1 MKRITTWIMATACLV
16 MFGGIFRAAAD
27 DPTMTVTTT
36 PSPADNLSS
45 AANTTVT
52 FTITSNSNWK
62 VESDQ
67 TWAKVT
73 APGTGSNNGSATVT
87 LDANSTT
94 AARTANIKIQT
105 TTGTND
111 KTETVQIKQQ
121 AAASTPAPT
130 LTVATTPSPA
140 DNLSNAAN
148 TTVTFTITSNAA
160 WKVESDQ
167 TWATVT
173 APGTGSNNGT
183 ATVTLDENST
193 TAARTAN
200 IKIQTTTGTNDK
212 TETVQIKQKAAASTP
227 APTLTVTP
235 SPVPEQ
241 EATSGSVNLTVN
253 ANVAWKVEA
262 PAGSWATPAT
272 TTGTGTG
279 SESVTV
285 NFGANTGI
293 AREVDLT
300 FTTTSGTPVQT
311 ATVKI
316 KQKASSTPAAPNFAL
331 SVASLEV
338 TAEKVEKKIKV
349 EADANLDWSAVSS
362 DLSWLKISDTRGKG
376 TKEVTISIAENN
388 GGTRERTGTITFQV
402 TGIDSLKRVLTVKQ
416 TGTKFEVEI
425 TPTGNIPTAG
435 GTVTVKVTSTS
446 KIEMKLQNNNWMKLE
461 NTQESAGEVLY
472 TFKVATKNSSATPRK
487 VNVELKTKVGGLGR
501 TITFTQNGT
510 FSLVYD
516 ANAFSAVSQRGAEFT
531 ITVKSE
537 DPWQPTIRIP
547 GTASLRAGQITGTE
561 SISWIDAVYER
572 LSDTESRRFDGKIKI
587 TVKPNLEN
595 YSREAI
601 IDFKTSTGAT
611 VDSIHLKQFN
621 IDGKMTA
628 QVAKTLVT
636 GIKLDKQ
643 VLTVENL
650 KTVQLTAT
658 VTPADATNKTLKW
671 ESGDPAIATVSAT
684 GQVTILKKGNV
695 IITATAT
702 DGSGKSASC
711 AITVKSAVSNLTPGE
726 TRIYASD
733 GCVRLALPTAQEVRI
748 YTVSGSLVRAFT
760 APAGHTSISLL
771 TGAYIVR
778 VGTQTEKVMVE

>member
-16 MFGGIFRAAAD
+16 MFGGTAALRAQTPKPVTNVTLDKSNETLTVGGSDLTLTATL
-27 DPTMTVTTT
+27 DPTDATNQNVTWE
-36 PSPADNLSS
+36 SS
-45 AANTTVT
+45 AP
-52 FTITSNSNWK
+52 TI
-62 VESDQ
+62 
-67 TWAKVT
+67 AKVT
-73 APGTGSNNGSATVT
+73 GSG
-87 LDANSTT
+87 L
-94 AARTANIKIQT
+94 
-105 TTGTND
+105 
-111 KTETVQIKQQ
+111 
-121 AAASTPAPT
+121 
-130 LTVATTPSPA
+130 
-140 DNLSNAAN
+140 
-148 TTVTFTITSNAA
+148 
-160 WKVESDQ
+160 
-167 TWATVT
+167 
-173 APGTGSNNGT
+173 
-183 ATVTLDENST
+183 
-193 TAARTAN
+193 
-200 IKIQTTTGTNDK
+200 
-212 TETVQIKQKAAASTP
+212 
-227 APTLTVTP
+227 
-235 SPVPEQ
+235 
-241 EATSGSVNLTVN
+241 
-253 ANVAWKVEA
+253 
-262 PAGSWATPAT
+262 
-272 TTGTGTG
+272 
-279 SESVTV
+279 
-285 NFGANTGI
+285 
-293 AREVDLT
+293 
-300 FTTTSGTPVQT
+300 T
-311 ATVKI
+311 ATVKPLTAGLAVI
-316 KQKASSTPAAPNFAL
+316 TVKTADQNKTATCNVTVKAATPAAPRFAL

-338 TAEKVEKKIKV
+338 TAEKVDKKIKV

-388 GGTRERTGTITFQV
+388 GGTRERTGTVTFQAD
-402 TGIDSLKRVLTVKQ
+402 TMKRVLTVKQ

-446 KIEMKLQNNNWMKLE
+446 KVEMKLQNNNWMKLE

-510 FSLVYD
+510 FSLTFDNY
-516 ANAFSAVSQRGAEFT
+516 AFSAVSQRGAEYT

-537 DPWQPTIRIP
+537 EPWQPAIRIP
-547 GTASLRAGQITGTE
+547 GTASLRAGQIIGTE

-572 LSDTESRRFDGKIKI
+572 LSDDQGRRFDGKIKI

-621 IDGKMTA
+621 IDGKMTP

>member
-1 MKRITTWIMATACLV
+1 MATACLV
-16 MFGGIFRAAAD
+16 MFGG
-27 DPTMTVTTT
+27 
-36 PSPADNLSS
+36 
-45 AANTTVT
+45 
-52 FTITSNSNWK
+52 
-62 VESDQ
+62 
-67 TWAKVT
+67 
-73 APGTGSNNGSATVT
+73 
-87 LDANSTT
+87 T
-94 AARTANIKIQT
+94 AA
-105 TTGTND
+105 
-111 KTETVQIKQQ
+111 
-121 AAASTPAPT
+121 
-130 LTVATTPSPA
+130 L
-140 DNLSNAAN
+140 
-148 TTVTFTITSNAA
+148 
-160 WKVESDQ
+160 
-167 TWATVT
+167 
-173 APGTGSNNGT
+173 
-183 ATVTLDENST
+183 
-193 TAARTAN
+193 
-200 IKIQTTTGTNDK
+200 
-212 TETVQIKQKAAASTP
+212 KAQTP

-241 EATSGSVNLTVN
+241 EATAGSVNLTVN

-262 PAGSWATPAT
+262 PTGSWATPVT

-285 NFGANTGI
+285 NFGANTGA
-293 AREVDLT
+293 ARDVDLT

-316 KQKASSTPAAPNFAL
+316 KQKAAASTPAPTIKVTSTPDARSLQATATSIAFSVTSNEAWTATVPAGSWVTLPTTTTGAAGTNQPFNVTFAANTGAARTTTIKFQTNGTPKDTTITINQAAPATPAAPNFTL

-362 DLSWLKISDTRGKG
+362 DLAWLKISDSRGKG

-446 KIEMKLQNNNWMKLE
+446 KVEMKLQNNNWMKLE

-516 ANAFSAVSQRGAEFT
+516 NNAFSAVSQRGAEFT

-537 DPWQPTIRIP
+537 DPWQPTIRVP
-547 GTASLRAGQITGTE
+547 EASLRAGQITGTE

-572 LSDTESRRFDGKIKI
+572 LSDDQGRRFDGKIKI

-711 AITVKSAVSNLTPGE
+711 AITVKSAVSNLTPDG

>member
-16 MFGGIFRAAAD
+16 MIGG
-27 DPTMTVTTT
+27 
-36 PSPADNLSS
+36 
-45 AANTTVT
+45 
-52 FTITSNSNWK
+52 
-62 VESDQ
+62 
-67 TWAKVT
+67 
-73 APGTGSNNGSATVT
+73 
-87 LDANSTT
+87 T
-94 AARTANIKIQT
+94 AALRAQ
-105 TTGTND
+105 
-111 KTETVQIKQQ
+111 
-121 AAASTPAPT
+121 TPAPT
-130 LTVATTPSPA
+130 LTVTPATVSDQESTAGSVTI
-140 DNLSNAAN
+140 NVNSN
-148 TTVTFTITSNAA
+148 VA
-160 WKVESDQ
+160 WKVEAPAGS
-167 TWATVT
+167 WAT
-173 APGTGSNNGT
+173 PSP
-183 ATVTLDENST
+183 
-193 TAARTAN
+193 
-200 IKIQTTTGTNDK
+200 TTGTGTGNEDV
-212 TETVQIKQKAAASTP
+212 TVNFGANTGTAREVDLTFTTTSGTPIQTAIVKIKQKAAAVT
-227 APTLTVTP
+227 PTLTVTP

-241 EATSGSVNLTVN
+241 EATAGSVNLTVN

-285 NFGANTGI
+285 NFGANTGAARDVDLTFTTTSGTPVQTATVKI
-293 AREVDLT
+293 KQKAAAVTPTLTVTPSPVPEQEATAGSVNLTVNANVAWKVEAPAGSWATPATTTGTGTGSESVTVNFGANTGVAREVDLT

-362 DLSWLKISDTRGKG
+362 DLAWLKISDSRGKG

-388 GGTRERTGTITFQV
+388 GGTRERTGTVTFQAD
-402 TGIDSLKRVLTVKQ
+402 TMKRVLTVKQ

-510 FSLVYD
+510 FSLTFDNY
-516 ANAFSAVSQRGAEFT
+516 AFSAVSQRGAEYT

-537 DPWQPTIRIP
+537 EPWQPSIRIP
-547 GTASLRAGQITGTE
+547 GTASLRAGQIIGTE

-572 LSDTESRRFDGKIKI
+572 LSDDQGRRFDGKIKI

-621 IDGKMTA
+621 IDGKMTP

>member
-16 MFGGIFRAAAD
+16 MIGG
-27 DPTMTVTTT
+27 
-36 PSPADNLSS
+36 
-45 AANTTVT
+45 
-52 FTITSNSNWK
+52 
-62 VESDQ
+62 
-67 TWAKVT
+67 
-73 APGTGSNNGSATVT
+73 
-87 LDANSTT
+87 T
-94 AARTANIKIQT
+94 AALRAQ
-105 TTGTND
+105 
-111 KTETVQIKQQ
+111 
-121 AAASTPAPT
+121 
-130 LTVATTPSPA
+130 
-140 DNLSNAAN
+140 
-148 TTVTFTITSNAA
+148 
-160 WKVESDQ
+160 
-167 TWATVT
+167 
-173 APGTGSNNGT
+173 
-183 ATVTLDENST
+183 
-193 TAARTAN
+193 
-200 IKIQTTTGTNDK
+200 
-212 TETVQIKQKAAASTP
+212 TP

-241 EATSGSVNLTVN
+241 EATAGSVNLTVN

-262 PAGSWATPAT
+262 PTGSWATPVT

-285 NFGANTGI
+285 NFGANTGA
-293 AREVDLT
+293 ARDVDLT

-316 KQKASSTPAAPNFAL
+316 KQKAAASTPAPTMKVTSTPDARSLQATATSIAFSVTSNEAWTATVQAGSWVTLPTTTTGAAGTNQPFNVTFAANTGAARTTTINFKTNGTPSKDTTITINQAASATPAAPNFAL
-331 SVASLEV
+331 SVASLEI
-338 TAEKVEKKIKV
+338 TAEKVDKKIKV

-362 DLSWLKISDTRGKG
+362 DLAWLKISDSRGKG

-388 GGTRERTGTITFQV
+388 GGTRERTGTVTFQV

-446 KIEMKLQNNNWMKLE
+446 KVEMKLQNNNWMKLE

-510 FSLVYD
+510 FSLTFDNY
-516 ANAFSAVSQRGAEFT
+516 AFSAVSQRGAEYT

-537 DPWQPTIRIP
+537 EPWQPAIRIP
-547 GTASLRAGQITGTE
+547 GTASLRAGQIIGTE

-621 IDGKMTA
+621 IDGKMTP

>member
-1 MKRITTWIMATACLV
+1 MATACLV

-27 DPTMTVTTT
+27 DPTLTVTTT
-36 PSPADNLSS
+36 PSPADNLSN
-45 AANTTVT
+45 AAGTTVT
-52 FTITSNSNWK
+52 FNITSDIDWK
-62 VESDQ
+62 VESNQ
-67 TWAKVT
+67 TWATVT

-87 LDANSTT
+87 LTANDG
-94 AARTANIKIQT
+94 AARTADIKISRS
-105 TTGTND
+105 TGTPAKD
-111 KTETVQIKQQ
+111 TTIRIKQQ
-121 AAASTPAPT
+121 AAATPPAPT
-130 LTVATTPSPA
+130 LTVTTTPSPA
-140 DNLSNAAN
+140 DNLSNAAG
-148 TTVTFTITSNAA
+148 TTVTFNITSDID
-160 WKVESDQ
+160 WKVESNQ

-173 APGTGSNNGT
+173 APSTGSNNGS
-183 ATVTLDENST
+183 ATVTLTANDG
-193 TAARTAN
+193 AARTAD
-200 IKIQTTTGTNDK
+200 IKISRSTGTPAKDTTIK
-212 TETVQIKQKAAASTP
+212 IKQQAAATPP
-227 APTLTVTP
+227 APTLTVTSTP
-235 SPVPEQ
+235 DARSLQ
-241 EATSGSVNLTVN
+241 ATATSIAFSVTSNEAWTATVQ
-253 ANVAWKVEA
+253 
-262 PAGSWATPAT
+262 AGSWVTLPTT
-272 TTGTGTG
+272 TTGAAGTNQPFN
-279 SESVTV
+279 VTLA
-285 NFGANTGI
+285 ANTGA
-293 AREVDLT
+293 ART
-300 FTTTSGTPVQT
+300 ATINFKTNGTPSKDTTIRINQ
-311 ATVKI
+311 A
-316 KQKASSTPAAPNFAL
+316 APATPAAPNFAL

-362 DLSWLKISDTRGKG
+362 DLAWLKISDSRGKG

-388 GGTRERTGTITFQV
+388 GGTRERTGTVTFQV

-446 KIEMKLQNNNWMKLE
+446 KVEMKLQNNNWMKLE

-516 ANAFSAVSQRGAEFT
+516 NNAFSAVSQRGAEFT

-537 DPWQPTIRIP
+537 DPWQPTIRVP
-547 GTASLRAGQITGTE
+547 EASLRAGQITGTE

-572 LSDTESRRFDGKIKI
+572 LSDDQGRRFDGKIKI

-621 IDGKMTA
+621 IDGKMTP

>member
-27 DPTMTVTTT
+27 DPTLTVTTT
-36 PSPADNLSS
+36 PSPADNLSN
-45 AANTTVT
+45 AAGTTVT
-52 FTITSNSNWK
+52 FNITSNADWK

-67 TWAKVT
+67 TWATVT
-73 APGTGSNNGSATVT
+73 PGTGSNNGTATVT
-87 LDANSTT
+87 LGENSTT
-94 AARTANIKIQT
+94 AARTANIKIQTT

-121 AAASTPAPT
+121 AGAPT
-130 LTVATTPSPA
+130 LTVTTTPSPA
-140 DNLSNAAN
+140 DNLSNAAG
-148 TTVTFTITSNAA
+148 TTVTFNITSNAD

-173 APGTGSNNGT
+173 PGTGSNNGT
-183 ATVTLDENST
+183 ATVTLGENST

-200 IKIQTTTGTNDK
+200 IKIQTTTTGTNDK

-227 APTLTVTP
+227 APTIKVTSTP
-235 SPVPEQ
+235 DARSLQ
-241 EATSGSVNLTVN
+241 ATATSIAFSVTSNEAWTATV
-253 ANVAWKVEA
+253 
-262 PAGSWATPAT
+262 PAGSWVTLPTTATGAA
-272 TTGTGTG
+272 GTNQPFN
-279 SESVTV
+279 VT
-285 NFGANTGI
+285 FAANTGA
-293 AREVDLT
+293 ARS
-300 FTTTSGTPVQT
+300 TTIKFQTNGTPKDTTITINQ
-311 ATVKI
+311 A
-316 KQKASSTPAAPNFAL
+316 APATPAAPNFAL

-388 GGTRERTGTITFQV
+388 GGTRERTGTITFQAD
-402 TGIDSLKRVLTVKQ
+402 TMKRVLTVKQ
-416 TGTKFEVEI
+416 TGTTFDIQI

-446 KIEMKLQNNNWMKLE
+446 KVEMKLQNNNWMKLE

-487 VNVELKTKVGGLGR
+487 VDLQINTKVGGLGR
-501 TITFTQNGT
+501 KITFTQNGT
-510 FSLVYD
+510 FSIVYD
-516 ANAFSAVSQRGAEFT
+516 NKALSAVTQRGAEYT

-537 DPWQPTIRIP
+537 EPWQPAIRIP
-547 GTASLRAGQITGTE
+547 GTASLRAGQIIGTE

-572 LSDTESRRFDGKIKI
+572 LSDDQGRRFDGKIKI

-621 IDGKMTA
+621 IDGKMTP

>member
-16 MFGGIFRAAAD
+16 MFGGTAALKAQTPA
-27 DPTMTVTTT
+27 PTLTVTTT
-36 PSPADNLSS
+36 PSPADNLSN

-52 FTITSNSNWK
+52 FNITSDIDWK
-62 VESDQ
+62 VESNQ
-67 TWAKVT
+67 TWATVT

-87 LDANSTT
+87 LTANDG
-94 AARTANIKIQT
+94 AARTADIKISRS
-105 TTGTND
+105 TGTPAKD
-111 KTETVQIKQQ
+111 TTIKIKQQ
-121 AAASTPAPT
+121 AAATPPAPT
-130 LTVATTPSPA
+130 LTVTTTPSPA

-148 TTVTFTITSNAA
+148 TTVTFTITSNAD

-173 APGTGSNNGT
+173 APSTGSNNGT
-183 ATVTLDENST
+183 ATVTLGENST

-227 APTLTVTP
+227 APTIKVTSTP
-235 SPVPEQ
+235 DARSLQ
-241 EATSGSVNLTVN
+241 ATATSIAFSVTSNEAWTATV
-253 ANVAWKVEA
+253 
-262 PAGSWATPAT
+262 PAGSWVTLPTT
-272 TTGTGTG
+272 TTGAAGTNQPFN
-279 SESVTV
+279 VT
-285 NFGANTGI
+285 FAANTGA
-293 AREVDLT
+293 AR
-300 FTTTSGTPVQT
+300 TTTINFKTNGTPSKDTTITINQ
-311 ATVKI
+311 A
-316 KQKASSTPAAPNFAL
+316 ASATPAAPNFAL
-331 SVASLEV
+331 SVASLEI

-362 DLSWLKISDTRGKG
+362 DLAWLKISDSRGKG

-388 GGTRERTGTITFQV
+388 GGTRERTGTVTFQAD
-402 TGIDSLKRVLTVKQ
+402 TMKRVLTVKQ

-510 FSLVYD
+510 FSIVYD
-516 ANAFSAVSQRGAEFT
+516 NKALSAVTQRGAEYT

-537 DPWQPTIRIP
+537 DPWQPTIRVP
-547 GTASLRAGQITGTE
+547 ETSLRSGQITGTE

-587 TVKPNLEN
+587 TIKPNLEN

-601 IDFKTSTGAT
+601 IDFKTSTGVT

>member
-16 MFGGIFRAAAD
+16 MFGGTAALKAQT
-27 DPTMTVTTT
+27 PTPVTGISLDSTKKTLDVNGTYQLTASIT
-36 PSPADNLSS
+36 PNNATNQEVEWSTSDA
-45 AANTTVT
+45 TTVT
-52 FTITSNSNWK
+52 VTPGNPNTSTAIIKGLKAGNNITIT
-62 VESDQ
+62 
-67 TWAKVT
+67 AKAKGDPSKTATCNVT
-73 APGTGSNNGSATVT
+73 VNAPVVVVTGISLDSTKKT
-87 LDANSTT
+87 LDVNGTYQLTASITPNNATNQEVEWSTSD
-94 AARTANIKIQT
+94 A
-105 TTGTND
+105 
-111 KTETVQIKQQ
+111 
-121 AAASTPAPT
+121 
-130 LTVATTPSPA
+130 
-140 DNLSNAAN
+140 
-148 TTVTFTITSNAA
+148 TTVTVTPGNPNTSTAIIKGLKAGNNITITAKAKGDPS
-160 WKVESDQ
+160 K
-167 TWATVT
+167 
-173 APGTGSNNGT
+173 T
-183 ATVTLDENST
+183 ATCNVT
-193 TAARTAN
+193 
-200 IKIQTTTGTNDK
+200 
-212 TETVQIKQKAAASTP
+212 VKAAAS
-227 APTLTVTP
+227 
-235 SPVPEQ
+235 
-241 EATSGSVNLTVN
+241 
-253 ANVAWKVEA
+253 
-262 PAGSWATPAT
+262 
-272 TTGTGTG
+272 
-279 SESVTV
+279 
-285 NFGANTGI
+285 
-293 AREVDLT
+293 
-300 FTTTSGTPVQT
+300 
-311 ATVKI
+311 
-316 KQKASSTPAAPNFAL
+316 AAPNFAL

-338 TAEKVEKKIKV
+338 TAEKVDKKIKV

-446 KIEMKLQNNNWMKLE
+446 KVEMKLQNNNWMKLE
-461 NTQESAGEVLY
+461 NTQESAGEILY

-510 FSLVYD
+510 FSLTFDNY
-516 ANAFSAVSQRGAEFT
+516 AFSAVSQRGAEYT

-537 DPWQPTIRIP
+537 EPWQPAIRIP
-547 GTASLRAGQITGTE
+547 GTASLRAGQIIGTE

-572 LSDTESRRFDGKIKI
+572 LSDDQGRRFDGKIKI

-621 IDGKMTA
+621 IDGKMTP

>member
-27 DPTMTVTTT
+27 DPTLTVTTT
-36 PSPADNLSS
+36 PSPADNLSN
-45 AANTTVT
+45 AAGTTVT
-52 FTITSNSNWK
+52 FNITSNADWK
-62 VESDQ
+62 VESDK
-67 TWAKVT
+67 TWATVT
-73 APGTGSNNGSATVT
+73 PGTGSNNGTATVT
-87 LDANSTT
+87 LGENSTT

-105 TTGTND
+105 
-111 KTETVQIKQQ
+111 
-121 AAASTPAPT
+121 
-130 LTVATTPSPA
+130 
-140 DNLSNAAN
+140 
-148 TTVTFTITSNAA
+148 
-160 WKVESDQ
+160 
-167 TWATVT
+167 
-173 APGTGSNNGT
+173 
-183 ATVTLDENST
+183 
-193 TAARTAN
+193 
-200 IKIQTTTGTNDK
+200 TTTGTNDK

-227 APTLTVTP
+227 APTIKVTSTP
-235 SPVPEQ
+235 DARSLQ
-241 EATSGSVNLTVN
+241 ATATSIAFSVTSNEAWTATV
-253 ANVAWKVEA
+253 
-262 PAGSWATPAT
+262 PAGSWVTLPTTATGAA
-272 TTGTGTG
+272 GTNQPFN
-279 SESVTV
+279 VT
-285 NFGANTGI
+285 FAANTGA
-293 AREVDLT
+293 ARS
-300 FTTTSGTPVQT
+300 TTIKFQTNGTPKDTTITINQ
-311 ATVKI
+311 A
-316 KQKASSTPAAPNFAL
+316 APATPAAPNFAL

-388 GGTRERTGTITFQV
+388 GGTRERTGTITFQAD
-402 TGIDSLKRVLTVKQ
+402 TMKRVLTVKQ
-416 TGTKFEVEI
+416 TGTTFDIQI

-446 KIEMKLQNNNWMKLE
+446 KVEMKLQNNNWMKLE

-487 VNVELKTKVGGLGR
+487 VDLQINTKVGGLGR
-501 TITFTQNGT
+501 KITFTQNGT
-510 FSLVYD
+510 FSIVYD
-516 ANAFSAVSQRGAEFT
+516 NKALSAVTQRGAEYT

-537 DPWQPTIRIP
+537 EPWQPAIRIP
-547 GTASLRAGQITGTE
+547 GTASLRAGQIIGTE

-572 LSDTESRRFDGKIKI
+572 LSDDQGRRFDGKIKI

-621 IDGKMTA
+621 IDGKMTP

>member
-16 MFGGIFRAAAD
+16 MFGGTAALRAKTPKPVTNVTLDKSNETLTVGGSDLTLTATL
-27 DPTMTVTTT
+27 DPTDATNQNVTWE
-36 PSPADNLSS
+36 SS
-45 AANTTVT
+45 AP
-52 FTITSNSNWK
+52 TI
-62 VESDQ
+62 
-67 TWAKVT
+67 AKVT
-73 APGTGSNNGSATVT
+73 GSG
-87 LDANSTT
+87 L
-94 AARTANIKIQT
+94 
-105 TTGTND
+105 
-111 KTETVQIKQQ
+111 
-121 AAASTPAPT
+121 
-130 LTVATTPSPA
+130 
-140 DNLSNAAN
+140 
-148 TTVTFTITSNAA
+148 
-160 WKVESDQ
+160 
-167 TWATVT
+167 
-173 APGTGSNNGT
+173 
-183 ATVTLDENST
+183 
-193 TAARTAN
+193 
-200 IKIQTTTGTNDK
+200 
-212 TETVQIKQKAAASTP
+212 
-227 APTLTVTP
+227 
-235 SPVPEQ
+235 
-241 EATSGSVNLTVN
+241 
-253 ANVAWKVEA
+253 
-262 PAGSWATPAT
+262 
-272 TTGTGTG
+272 
-279 SESVTV
+279 
-285 NFGANTGI
+285 
-293 AREVDLT
+293 
-300 FTTTSGTPVQT
+300 T
-311 ATVKI
+311 ATVKPLTAGLAVI
-316 KQKASSTPAAPNFAL
+316 TVKTADQNKTATCNVTVKAATPAAPRFAL

-338 TAEKVEKKIKV
+338 TAEKVDKKIKV

-388 GGTRERTGTITFQV
+388 GGTRERTGTVTFQAD
-402 TGIDSLKRVLTVKQ
+402 TMKRVLTVKQ

-446 KIEMKLQNNNWMKLE
+446 KVEMKLQNNNWMKLE

-510 FSLVYD
+510 FSLTFDNY
-516 ANAFSAVSQRGAEFT
+516 AFSAVSQRGAEYT

-537 DPWQPTIRIP
+537 EPWQPAIRIP
-547 GTASLRAGQITGTE
+547 GTASLRAGQIIGTE

-572 LSDTESRRFDGKIKI
+572 LSDDQGRRFDGKIKI

-621 IDGKMTA
+621 IDGKMTP